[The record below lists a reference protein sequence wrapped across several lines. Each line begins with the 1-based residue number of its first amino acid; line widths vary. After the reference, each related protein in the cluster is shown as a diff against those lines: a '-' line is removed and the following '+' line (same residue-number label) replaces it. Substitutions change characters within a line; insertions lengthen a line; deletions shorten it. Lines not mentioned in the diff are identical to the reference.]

1 MLHAQ
6 YRLETCKSTDCL
18 FRQQSPLMRSRLLQR
33 PPARVGL
40 HRMDSLM
47 IARTTRKAARIVK
60 VWEEFKT
67 RRRINLFLHPQL
79 PFREQAGNWYDCL
92 HRSRGG
98 PERAGKD
105 ASEDPDYFFVRSSP
119 RILFVRQVSSRET
132 LGTLCQF
139 LVVLIVLT

>member
-1 MLHAQ
+1 LPVPSAIALDA
-6 YRLETCKSTDCL
+6 LETIAETSGKNW
-18 FRQQSPLMRSRLLQR
+18 SPSHGF
-33 PPARVGL
+33 V
-40 HRMDSLM
+40 DD
-47 IARTTRKAARIVK
+47 RTHYRKAARIVK
-60 VWEEFKT
+60 VWEEFNT
-67 RRRINLFLHPQL
+67 RRRINLFLHPLL
-79 PFREQAGNWYDCL
+79 PLWEQAGNWYDCL

-139 LVVLIVLT
+139 LVVLIVLTLH